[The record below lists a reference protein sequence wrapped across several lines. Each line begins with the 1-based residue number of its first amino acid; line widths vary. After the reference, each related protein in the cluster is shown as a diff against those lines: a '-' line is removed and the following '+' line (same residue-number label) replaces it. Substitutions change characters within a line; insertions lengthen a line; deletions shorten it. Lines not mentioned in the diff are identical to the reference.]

1 MSGDLISPPNS
12 GISPEDW
19 QQTPPSVRVWVTVMA
34 AEIKQLKETVEK
46 LQEMVKRNSQNSSQ
60 PPSQDRPDQKPVKE
74 NPASRASEGDNRVTR
89 AIIGCWSLSRMRSSC
104 TNRSAARGVG
114 RCC

>member
-1 MSGDLISPPNS
+1 MSSDKVPPPHS

-19 QQTPPSVRVWVTVMA
+19 QQTPVSVRVWVTGLG

-60 PPSQDRPDQKPVKE
+60 PPSQDLKWLP
-74 NPASRASEGDNRVTR
+74 
-89 AIIGCWSLSRMRSSC
+89 SLF
-104 TNRSAARGVG
+104 
-114 RCC
+114 